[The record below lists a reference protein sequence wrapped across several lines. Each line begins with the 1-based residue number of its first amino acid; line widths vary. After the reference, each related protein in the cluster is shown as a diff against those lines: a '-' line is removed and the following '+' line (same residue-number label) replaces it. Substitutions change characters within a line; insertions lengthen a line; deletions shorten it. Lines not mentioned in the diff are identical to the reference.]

1 MQAQRSL
8 YPNVVSIGYPL
19 LQGNGPMFVASA
31 LYLLAWTCNEH
42 WEGPKAVEGSL
53 VLTVHGVVPL
63 FTLVCVR
70 SEVI

>member
-1 MQAQRSL
+1 
-8 YPNVVSIGYPL
+8 
-19 LQGNGPMFVASA
+19 MFVASA
-31 LYLLAWTCNEH
+31 LYLLAWTCNKH